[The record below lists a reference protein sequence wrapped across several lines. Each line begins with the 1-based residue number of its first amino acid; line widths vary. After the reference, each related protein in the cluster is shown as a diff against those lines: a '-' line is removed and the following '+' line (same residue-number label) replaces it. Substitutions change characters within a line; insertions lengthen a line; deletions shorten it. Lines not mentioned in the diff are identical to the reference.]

1 LIRVPSASAARL
13 SPPTIALA
21 AAVAVGF
28 ADSSIVVLALP
39 DLYEAFGTSIQAIAW
54 VITSYN
60 LVVALVAFAL
70 VPFAKRLRPAATTA
84 VGLGIFLVA
93 SVGCAAAPTIGVL
106 IGFRCMQG
114 TGAALLLVGSLALLG
129 ALERS
134 TARGRAIWIG
144 AGTVGVAIGPALGG
158 VLTELFDWRA
168 IFAAQAPAAALALV
182 ATRRARAAP
191 VASGGAPIGRAAAAA
206 NLGLGLLFAAL
217 AGALFLA
224 VLLAVTVWG
233 LPPALGALAVSA
245 LPAAALASR
254 RLEPLVSQRTAVG
267 GGVTLLALGLLALA
281 LLPGRHVGLAAAA
294 LGLCGAGLGL
304 TLPIVSDAALG
315 QAGAPRATTLSIGA
329 RHAGFV
335 LALLLVA
342 PLLAHTLEQDV
353 RRATLAGT
361 AAILDADVPLTTK
374 VPLAL
379 DLRNAIARAPRGE
392 VPDLSAPFARRSSD
406 SHVRDL
412 RDTLVGT
419 LTGVLTRSFRTSFA
433 LCSLFAALALLPL
446 GRLRRAGS

>member
-1 LIRVPSASAARL
+1 
-13 SPPTIALA
+13 
-21 AAVAVGF
+21 
-28 ADSSIVVLALP
+28 
-39 DLYEAFGTSIQAIAW
+39 

-70 VPFAKRLRPAATTA
+70 VPFARRLRPGATTV
-84 VGLGIFLVA
+84 VGLGLFLVA
-93 SVGCAAAPTIGVL
+93 SIGCAAAPAIAVL
-106 IGFRCMQG
+106 IGFRCLQG
-114 TGAALLLVGSLALLG
+114 AGAALLLAGSLALLG
-129 ALERS
+129 SLERS
-134 TARGRAIWIG
+134 AARGRALWIG

-168 IFAAQAPAAALALV
+168 IFAAQAPAAALALL
-182 ATRRARAAP
+182 ATRRVRAEP
-191 VASGGAPIGRAAAAA
+191 VAPGAGPIGRAARAA

-233 LPPALGALAVSA
+233 LSPAVGALAVSA
-245 LPAAALASR
+245 LPAAALAAR
-254 RLEPLVSQRTAVG
+254 PLERLVLPRTAVG
-267 GGVTLLALGLLALA
+267 AGVTLLALGLLALA

-315 QAGAPRATTLSIGA
+315 GAGSAPRTTTLSIGA

-335 LALLLVA
+335 LALVLVA
-342 PLLAHTLEQDV
+342 PLLAHTLERDGT
-353 RRATLAGT
+353 RATLAGT

-379 DLRNAIARAPRGE
+379 DLRNAIAAAPRGE
-392 VPDLSAPFARRSSD
+392 IPDLSAPFARRSSD
-406 SHVRDL
+406 AHVRDL
-412 RDTLVGT
+412 GDTLVGT

-433 LCSLFAALALLPL
+433 LCALFAALALVPL
-446 GRLRRAGS
+446 GRLRRAGR

>member
-1 LIRVPSASAARL
+1 
-13 SPPTIALA
+13 
-21 AAVAVGF
+21 
-28 ADSSIVVLALP
+28 
-39 DLYEAFGTSIQAIAW
+39 

-70 VPFAKRLRPAATTA
+70 VPFSRRLRPAATTA
-84 VGLGIFLVA
+84 VGLGLFLVA
-93 SVGCAAAPTIGVL
+93 SIGCAAAPSIAVL
-106 IGFRCMQG
+106 IGFRCLQG
-114 TGAALLLVGSLALLG
+114 AGAALLLAGSLALLG

-134 TARGRAIWIG
+134 TARGRALWIG

-168 IFAAQAPAAALALV
+168 IFAAQAPAAALALL
-182 ATRRARAAP
+182 ATRRARVEPAAP
-191 VASGGAPIGRAAAAA
+191 GTDPIGRAARAA

-233 LPPALGALAVSA
+233 LSPALGALAVSA
-245 LPAAALASR
+245 LPAAALAAR

-267 GGVTLLALGLLALA
+267 AGVALLALGLLALA

-315 QAGAPRATTLSIGA
+315 GAGSAPRATTLSIGA

-335 LALLLVA
+335 VALVLVA
-342 PLLAHTLEQDV
+342 PLLAHTLERDG

-379 DLRNAIARAPRGE
+379 DLRNAIAAAPRGE
-392 VPDLSAPFARRSSD
+392 IPDLSAPFARRTSD
-406 SHVRDL
+406 AHVRDL

-419 LTGVLTRSFRTSFA
+419 LSGVLTRSFRTSFA
-433 LCSLFAALALLPL
+433 LCALFAALALLPL
-446 GRLRRAGS
+446 GRLRRAGR